1 VRYLSLF
8 SGIEAASVAWE
19 PLGWE
24 PVAFAEIEKGPCRV
38 LSKRWPG
45 VSNLGDVTQVTE
57 WDVMGLG
64 HIDAVIFGS
73 PCQDLSVA
81 GKQKGLTGERS
92 GLFHVGLDIA
102 RWARPRWVLW
112 ENVPGALSSCAG
124 RDFATVVGAM
134 AGCEVA
140 VPPKGWG
147 NEGAVVGQEAMV
159 EWSTLDAQ
167 WFGVAQRRRR
177 VFALADFGD
186 WRSRPPVLLEP
197 ESLRGDSAP
206 SRSAGQGATGSAE
219 AGAGVGGVL
228 PGVAMCRNAGGVN
241 RLDAESQTLVAFE
254 PRWFTRDN
262 KTGGAPSGTVMLTAA
277 AGEGDSSPV
286 IAFHHNAQVDQ
297 MNFDPHTTACL
308 TTSQQA
314 AVCFTSKD
322 YGADA
327 INDVAPTLRAMGHAG
342 SHANGG
348 GQLAVCLTGQV
359 THALNTCNNGK
370 GSSEDGTGRGTPI
383 VAHGPSVRR
392 LTEIECERLQGFP
405 DGHTDAGL
413 SSGARYKALGNSMAV
428 PVIRWIGRQI
438 EKASA

>member
-1 VRYLSLF
+1 MRYLSLF
-8 SGIEAASVAWE
+8 SGIEAASVAWA

-38 LSKRWPG
+38 LAERWPA
-45 VSNLGDVTQVTE
+45 VRNLGDVTQVTE

-64 HIDAVIFGS
+64 HIDVVIFGS
-73 PCQDLSVA
+73 PCQDLSIA

-92 GLFHVGLDIA
+92 GLFHAGLSIA
-102 RWARPRWVLW
+102 RWSRARWVLW
-112 ENVPGALSSCAG
+112 ENVPGALSNCAG

-134 AGCEVA
+134 AGCDVA
-140 VPPKGWG
+140 IPPKGWG

-206 SRSAGQGATGSAE
+206 SRSTRQGATGSAE
-219 AGAGVGGVL
+219 AGAGVDGVL
-228 PGVAMCRNAGGVN
+228 SGVAMCLNAGGVN
-241 RLDAESQTLVAFE
+241 RLDAESQTL
-254 PRWFTRDN
+254 
-262 KTGGAPSGTVMLTAA
+262 
-277 AGEGDSSPV
+277 
-286 IAFHHNAQVDQ
+286 IAFHHNAQADQ
-297 MNFDPHTTACL
+297 MNFDPHTAACL

-314 AVCFTSKD
+314 AVCYMPARTF
-322 YGADA
+322 GADGGIDEFFA
-327 INDVAPTLRAMGHAG
+327 ERPISDCLHTGSGSGNGNKAPMV
-342 SHANGG
+342 
-348 GQLAVCLTGQV
+348 VCLSGQV

-383 VAHGPSVRR
+383 VAYGPSVRR
-392 LTEIECERLQGFP
+392 LTERECESLQGFP
-405 DGHTDAGL
+405 DGHTDVGL

-428 PVIRWIGRQI
+428 PVIRWIGRKI
-438 EKASA
+438 EAAAS

>member
-1 VRYLSLF
+1 MRYLSLF
-8 SGIEAASVAWE
+8 SGIDAASVAWE

-38 LSKRWPG
+38 LAERWPA
-45 VSNLGDVTQVTE
+45 VRNLGDVTQVTE

-64 HIDAVIFGS
+64 HIDVVIFGS
-73 PCQDLSVA
+73 PCQDLSIA

-92 GLFHVGLDIA
+92 GLFHVGLSIA
-102 RWARPRWVLW
+102 RWSRARWVLW
-112 ENVPGALSSCAG
+112 ENVFGAFSSCAG
-124 RDFATVVGAM
+124 RDFATVVGSM
-134 AGCEVA
+134 AGCDVA

-206 SRSAGQGATGSAE
+206 SRSTGQGATGSTA
-219 AGAGVGGVL
+219 AGAGVDGVL
-228 PGVAMCRNAGGVN
+228 SGVAMCLNAGGVN
-241 RLDAESQTLVAFE
+241 RLDAEPQTLVAQTFACQ
-254 PRWFTRDN
+254 
-262 KTGGAPSGTVMLTAA
+262 GIGAYSS
-277 AGEGDSSPV
+277 SSPLLTSGMDLGAGCESL

-297 MNFDPHTTACL
+297 MNFDPHTAACL

-314 AVCFTSKD
+314 
-322 YGADA
+322 
-327 INDVAPTLRAMGHAG
+327 
-342 SHANGG
+342 
-348 GQLAVCLTGQV
+348 AVCLTGQV

-383 VAHGPSVRR
+383 VAYGPSVRR
-392 LTEIECERLQGFP
+392 LTETECERLQGFP
-405 DGHTDAGL
+405 DGHTDVGL

-428 PVIRWIGRQI
+428 PVIRWIGRKI
-438 EKASA
+438 EAAL

>member
-1 VRYLSLF
+1 VL
-8 SGIEAASVAWE
+8 
-19 PLGWE
+19 
-24 PVAFAEIEKGPCRV
+24 AE
-38 LSKRWPG
+38 RWPA
-45 VSNLGDVTQVTE
+45 VPNLGDVNDVTE
-57 WDVMGLG
+57 WDIQALG
-64 HIDAVIFGS
+64 HIDVVIFGS
-73 PCQDLSVA
+73 PCQDLSIA

-92 GLFHVGLDIA
+92 GLFHVGLSIA
-102 RWARPRWVLW
+102 RWARPRWILW
-112 ENVPGALSSCAG
+112 ENVFGAFSSCAG

-134 AGCEVA
+134 AGCDVT

-186 WRSRPPVLLEP
+186 WRSRRPVLLEP

-206 SRSAGQGATGSAE
+206 SRSAGQGATGSPA
-219 AGAGVGGVL
+219 AGAGVDGVL
-228 PGVAMCRNAGGVN
+228 PPVAMCLNAGGVN
-241 RLDAESQTLVAFE
+241 RLDAESQTL
-254 PRWFTRDN
+254 
-262 KTGGAPSGTVMLTAA
+262 
-277 AGEGDSSPV
+277 

-297 MNFDPHTTACL
+297 MNFDPHTAACCEVVK
-308 TTSQQA
+308 QA
-314 AVCFTSKD
+314 
-322 YGADA
+322 
-327 INDVAPTLRAMGHAG
+327 
-342 SHANGG
+342 
-348 GQLAVCLTGQV
+348 AVCLTGQV

-383 VAHGPSVRR
+383 VAVDFYNGDIAAEAATLRVHCEYSCGQGVIVGPSVRR

-405 DGHTDAGL
+405 DGHTDVGL

-438 EKASA
+438 EAAS